1 VHLHEVFIAAETNS
15 ILKIRLPWFR
25 VHIVILNDPARLLS
39 VHIMHSGFPA
49 GWSGV
54 MVLYELITVD
64 ATDPVYNPIWRQGCY
79 VIPFI
84 SRIGVIRSLYSWSLG
99 IKLTM
104 NLYWTYET
112 ILMGHISLCGSSI
125 LAAFWHWA

>member
-49 GWSGV
+49 G
-54 MVLYELITVD
+54 
-64 ATDPVYNPIWRQGCY
+64 R
-79 VIPFI
+79 
-84 SRIGVIRSLYSWSLG
+84 SLG